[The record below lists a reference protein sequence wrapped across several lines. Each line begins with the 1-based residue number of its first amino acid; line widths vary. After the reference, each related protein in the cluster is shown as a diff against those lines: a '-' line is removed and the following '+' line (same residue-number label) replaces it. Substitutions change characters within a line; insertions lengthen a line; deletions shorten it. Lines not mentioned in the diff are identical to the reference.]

1 MTISPVGLLQTLE
14 DSGVRFSVTDGRLRV
29 FAPKG
34 VLTEE
39 LRIQLQSCR
48 DEIIE
53 LLADRKLERQAGQAP
68 PMLVADRNERLPLSF
83 AQQRLWFLD
92 QLDPGSV
99 EYNVPMPIRLGG
111 ALDMPA
117 LNAALSAIVAR
128 HEVLRTRLVAGADGV
143 PHQVI
148 DPPAPLPLPV
158 TDVSGDADRG
168 SAVWALMAADAALPF
183 DLAGGPLIRA
193 LLIRLAPDEHVLAL
207 SMHHVAFDEW
217 SKRIFR
223 DELSLAYEAF
233 RAGRPDPLPP
243 LAVQYA
249 DFAVWQRQWLDGE
262 VLEGQLSYWRR
273 QLGGTPVLELSTDRS
288 RPAVWSPAGAMAQF
302 TVPARTAEAL
312 RELSRRRGTTMFMTL
327 LSAFDVL
334 LSRYAGTD
342 DVVVGTPV
350 ANRNRAETENLIG
363 FFINTLVMRTDLSGD
378 PTFEELLGR
387 VREMALNAYAHQDL
401 PFEQLVD
408 ELVTERDRS
417 RSPLFQVLF
426 NYFTED
432 GQQSRESRDPSHD
445 RQGDSEGG
453 ATGLAL
459 GSVEGDVVAKYDLRL
474 MLTDGGGALS
484 GVIEYSTALFDAVT
498 VERLARHMVAVLDA
512 VASNAGQRVGELPML
527 ASDERDVLVHEW
539 NETAEPLPV
548 VGGVH
553 ELVAE
558 RAAAS
563 PGAVAVVCGDDSVD
577 YGELMARSNRL
588 AHYLRGVGVGSES
601 VV

>member
-1 MTISPVGLLQTLE
+1 MSISPAGLLQTLE
-14 DSGVRFSVTDGRLRV
+14 NSGVRFSVVDGRLRI

-39 LRIQLQSCR
+39 LRTQLQACR
-48 DEIIE
+48 DEIIG
-53 LLADRKLERQAGQAP
+53 LLVDRRAGSSAGAP
-68 PMLVADRNERLPLSF
+68 PMTVADRDERLPLSF

-111 ALDMPA
+111 VLDMPA
-117 LNAALSAIVAR
+117 LSAALNAIVDR
-128 HEVLRTRLVAGADGV
+128 HEVLRTRLVAGDDGV

-148 DPPAPLPLPV
+148 DPAAPLPLPMA
-158 TDVSGDADRG
+158 DVSGAEDRG
-168 SAVWALMAADAALPF
+168 SAVWALMAADAAQPF
-183 DLAGGPLIRA
+183 DLAGGRLIRA

-217 SKRIFR
+217 SKRIFH
-223 DELSLAYEAF
+223 DELLLSYEAF
-233 RAGRPDPLPP
+233 RAGRPNPLPP

-262 VLEGQLSYWRR
+262 VLEEQLVYWRA
-273 QLGGTPVLELSTDRS
+273 QLGGASVLEVPTDRP
-288 RPAVWSPAGAMAQF
+288 RPAVWSPAGAMVQF
-302 TVPARTAEAL
+302 TVPARTADSL
-312 RELSRRRGTTMFMTL
+312 RELCRRSGTTMFMTL
-327 LSAFDVL
+327 LAAFDVL
-334 LSRYAGTD
+334 LSRYAGTG

-350 ANRNRAETENLIG
+350 ANRNRAETEKLIG

-408 ELVTERDRS
+408 DLVTERDRS

-432 GQQSRESRDPSHD
+432 GQQDRESRDPSHD
-445 RQGDSEGG
+445 RRGDAAGG
-453 ATGLAL
+453 ATDGLAL

-498 VERLARHMVAVLDA
+498 VERLARHLMSVLDT
-512 VASNAGQRVGELPML
+512 VADDAGQRVGELP
-527 ASDERDVLVHEW
+527 VLTEAEHEQVVREW
-539 NETAEPLPV
+539 NATVEPLPV
-548 VGGVH
+548 VGG
-553 ELVAE
+553 
-558 RAAAS
+558 
-563 PGAVAVVCGDDSVD
+563 
-577 YGELMARSNRL
+577 
-588 AHYLRGVGVGSES
+588 
-601 VV
+601 

>member
-1 MTISPVGLLQTLE
+1 MSISPAGLLQTLE
-14 DSGVRFSVTDGRLRV
+14 NSGVRFSVVDGRLRI

-39 LRIQLQSCR
+39 LRTQLQACR
-48 DEIIE
+48 DEIIG
-53 LLADRKLERQAGQAP
+53 LLVDRKAGASAGAPPMTLADR
-68 PMLVADRNERLPLSF
+68 DERLPLSF

-111 ALDMPA
+111 LLDMPA
-117 LNAALSAIVAR
+117 LSAALNAIVDR
-128 HEVLRTRLVAGADGV
+128 HEVLRTRLVAGDDGV

-148 DPPAPLPLPV
+148 DPAAPLPLPMA
-158 TDVSGDADRG
+158 DVSGAEDRG
-168 SAVWALMAADAALPF
+168 SAVWALMAADAAQPF
-183 DLAGGPLIRA
+183 DLAGGRLIRA

-217 SKRIFR
+217 SKRIFH
-223 DELSLAYEAF
+223 DELLLSYEAF
-233 RAGRPDPLPP
+233 RAGRPNPLPP

-262 VLEGQLSYWRR
+262 VLEEQLAYWRA
-273 QLGGTPVLELSTDRS
+273 QLGGASVLEVPTDRP
-288 RPAVWSPAGAMAQF
+288 RPAVWSPAGAMVQF
-302 TVPARTAEAL
+302 TVPARTADSL
-312 RELSRRRGTTMFMTL
+312 RELCRRSGTTMFMTL
-327 LSAFDVL
+327 LAAFDVL
-334 LSRYAGTD
+334 LSRYAGTG

-350 ANRNRAETENLIG
+350 ANRNRAETEKLIG

-432 GQQSRESRDPSHD
+432 GQQDRESRDPSHD
-445 RQGDSEGG
+445 RRGDAAGG
-453 ATGLAL
+453 AADGLAL

-498 VERLARHMVAVLDA
+498 VERLARHLMSVLDT
-512 VASNAGQRVGELPML
+512 VADDAGQRVGELP
-527 ASDERDVLVHEW
+527 VLTEAEHEQVVREW
-539 NETAEPLPV
+539 NATVEPLPV

-553 ELVAE
+553 EL
-558 RAAAS
+558 
-563 PGAVAVVCGDDSVD
+563 
-577 YGELMARSNRL
+577 
-588 AHYLRGVGVGSES
+588 
-601 VV
+601 